1 LMISYSGQSISGT
14 RVRMIDCAQSNQSAL
29 NILKL
34 RDGNGY
40 KPTRFSLL
48 RSISMKEKSSHR
60 VTYLVS

>member
-1 LMISYSGQSISGT
+1 
-14 RVRMIDCAQSNQSAL
+14 MIDCAQSNQSAL

-40 KPTRFSLL
+40 KPTGFSLL